1 MKKWPKIAL
10 LLSMIFIA
18 GGLLTAC
25 GGAEEEAPA
34 NDPGTEAPEE
44 DAAGGEEAEGT
55 EEAGDEG
62 AGDSEAVAQG
72 EEIVQSN
79 CISCHGE
86 NLEGASGP
94 SLHGVGDKYSEEEL
108 HDILVNGI
116 GSMPGGLASGN
127 EDAVVQYLLTLK

>member
-18 GGLLTAC
+18 GGLLAAC
-25 GGAEEEAPA
+25 GGAEEETPA

-86 NLEGASGP
+86 NLEGATGP
-94 SLHGVGDKYSEEEL
+94 SLQGVGDKYSEEEL